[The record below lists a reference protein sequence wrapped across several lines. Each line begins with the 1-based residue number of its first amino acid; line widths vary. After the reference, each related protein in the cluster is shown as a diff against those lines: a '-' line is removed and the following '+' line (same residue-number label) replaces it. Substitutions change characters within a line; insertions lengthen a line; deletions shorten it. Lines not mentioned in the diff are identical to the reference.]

1 MRDLSVVKE
10 TRNELRSEL
19 VNCIKKVKEMQVD
32 EKTFRDL
39 SQYDQQVY
47 IYLDRTV
54 QRLRTQ
60 INALEFVL
68 NEDTEIADAFAD
80 RAAEKHKINKETVFN
95 APERESN
102 DENGYRLDLTNLN

>member
-10 TRNELRSEL
+10 KRNELRSEL

-80 RAAEKHKINKETVFN
+80 RVS
-95 APERESN
+95 REA
-102 DENGYRLDLTNLN
+102 